1 MRVQVVEIW
10 VRILILFI
18 FLACS
23 SPREKQGCISEQ
35 RCPQETTPGKKQYEL
50 RLLLELYKDIR
61 VGLEIRYRSPELQ

>member
-23 SPREKQGCISEQ
+23 SPREKQGCISEE
-35 RCPQETTPGKKQYEL
+35 RCPQETTPGKKNSMNFGYFL
-50 RLLLELYKDIR
+50 NSTKIFDLVWK
-61 VGLEIRYRSPELQ
+61 